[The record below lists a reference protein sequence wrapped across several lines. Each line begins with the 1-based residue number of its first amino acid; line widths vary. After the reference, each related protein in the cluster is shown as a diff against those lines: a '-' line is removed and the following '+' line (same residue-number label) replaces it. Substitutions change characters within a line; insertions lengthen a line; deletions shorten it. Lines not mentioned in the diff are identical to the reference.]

1 MSTSPYLVA
10 AYLGSAALYGGY
22 LAHLLRRRRV
32 LAVAVADREATLAG
46 MVVDR
51 EATLAGMVAD
61 RGATLAGR
69 DASASAREA
78 TLASRGAPDT
88 SPGAR

>member
-32 LAVAVADREATLAG
+32 LAGAVADREA
-46 MVVDR
+46 M
-51 EATLAGMVAD
+51 LAGMVAD

>member
-32 LAVAVADREATLAG
+32 LAGAVADRE
-46 MVVDR
+46 
-51 EATLAGMVAD
+51 
-61 RGATLAGR
+61 ATLAGR
-69 DASASAREA
+69 DASASARGA
-78 TLASRGAPDT
+78 TLASRGAPDA

>member
-1 MSTSPYLVA
+1 MSTSPYLLA

-32 LAVAVADREATLAG
+32 LAGALAERETALASRPRRPRVLADSQAA
-46 MVVDR
+46 
-51 EATLAGMVAD
+51 
-61 RGATLAGR
+61 
-69 DASASAREA
+69 ASASTSGSA
-78 TLASRGAPDT
+78 

>member
-32 LAVAVADREATLAG
+32 LAGAVADRETTLAG
-46 MVVDR
+46 
-51 EATLAGMVAD
+51 G
-61 RGATLAGR
+61 
-69 DASASAREA
+69 DASASARGA
-78 TLASRGAPDT
+78 TLASRGAPDA

>member
-32 LAVAVADREATLAG
+32 LAGALADREA
-46 MVVDR
+46 R
-51 EATLAGMVAD
+51 
-61 RGATLAGR
+61 LAGR
-69 DASASAREA
+69 DAPVSAREA
-78 TLASRGAPDT
+78 MRDASRGAPDA
-88 SPGAR
+88 SRGAR

>member
-1 MSTSPYLVA
+1 MSTSPYLLA

-32 LAVAVADREATLAG
+32 LAGALAERE
-46 MVVDR
+46 
-51 EATLAGMVAD
+51 
-61 RGATLAGR
+61 
-69 DASASAREA
+69 SACWPTARRRRRPRPRSA
-78 TLASRGAPDT
+78 

>member
-32 LAVAVADREATLAG
+32 LAGALADREA
-46 MVVDR
+46 R
-51 EATLAGMVAD
+51 
-61 RGATLAGR
+61 LAGR
-69 DASASAREA
+69 DAAVSAREA
-78 TLASRGAPDT
+78 TLASRGAPDA
-88 SPGAR
+88 SRGAR